1 VIAVID
7 SGVANTASILGA
19 LQRLGTEP
27 NLTRDVDVIRKASRV
42 ILPGVGSAGAA
53 MARLNEAGITA
64 LVPQLTVPV
73 LGICLGMQLLYRVSE
88 ENGGTAGIG
97 VFPDDVRLLKPREA
111 VPVPHMGWTR
121 VTPKPNL
128 PLFSGIADGSYF
140 YFVHSYA
147 APVTDMTIATADYG
161 GQTFTAVAGHKNFFG
176 CQFHPERSS
185 VAGHQLLKNFLE
197 L

>member
-19 LQRLGTEP
+19 LRRLGAEP
-27 NLTRDVDVIRKASRV
+27 NLTRDVDTIVRASRV
-42 ILPGVGSAGAA
+42 ILPGVGSAAGA
-53 MARLNEAGITA
+53 MAHLNADGIA
-64 LVPQLTVPV
+64 AAVPQLTVPF
-73 LGICLGMQLLYRVSE
+73 LGICLGMQLLYRFSE

-97 VFPDDVRLLKPREA
+97 VFRDDVRFLKPRESM
-111 VPVPHMGWTR
+111 PVPHMGWTR
-121 VTPKPNL
+121 VTPCRDL
-128 PLFSGIADGSYF
+128 PLFSGIADGSFF

-147 APVTDMTIATADYG
+147 APVTEAAIATADYG
-161 GQTFTAVAGHKNFFG
+161 GQGFAAVAGERNFFG

-185 VAGHQLLKNFLE
+185 NAGRQLLKNFLE